1 MLGRIT
7 GLRAVSRPRWRPSRF
22 PGHPPVHVAVTRE
35 SAQPGGDTP
44 SGQPGWQAMAA
55 KLGTPD
61 GRALYKQRRAIIES
75 VFAQL
80 FARFGRT
87 LRYRGDM
94 VTIHL
99 WAAVHS
105 MLNATAPAA
114 RPANAPPS
122 GPPRPSHS
130 IERAGLHRANPPA
143 ARKTPGNGTAF
154 ARQTRTPASTRPR
167 GDQNEN
173 PSARANAP
181 T

>member
-1 MLGRIT
+1 M
-7 GLRAVSRPRWRPSRF
+7 
-22 PGHPPVHVAVTRE
+22 HVAVTRE

-99 WAAVHS
+99 WAAVHN

-114 RPANAPPS
+114 RPANAPPP

-130 IERAGLHRANPPA
+130 IDRAGPHRPNPPA

-173 PSARANAP
+173 PSARPNAP